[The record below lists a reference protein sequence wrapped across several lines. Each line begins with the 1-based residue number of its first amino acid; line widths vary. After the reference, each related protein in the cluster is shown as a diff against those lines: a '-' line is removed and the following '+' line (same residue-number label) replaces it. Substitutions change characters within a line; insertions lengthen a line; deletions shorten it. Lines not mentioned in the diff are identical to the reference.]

1 MVGPRVKPYFR
12 FVEQDLLLF
21 SHNERYVLTTQI
33 NGEGRAQE
41 LESYMNDLPLEFE
54 L

>member
-12 FVEQDLLLF
+12 FVEQDQLLF
-21 SHNERYVLTTQI
+21 SDNERHVLTTQI

-41 LESYMNDLPLEFE
+41 PESYMSDLPLEFE